1 MKRRQIFGP
10 LLLAVGLMVA
20 GCSSDKPVPTPL
32 ATFTPKLAVQS
43 LWRQDLGKPPVG
55 LQVVALG
62 DRVVLASRD
71 GEVVTLNA
79 QTGAVLS
86 RVDVHGKLSAAVG
99 SDGLRSAVVTDDNEL
114 VVVDARREL
123 WRVRLAARVVTAP
136 LVAGERVFVQAVDRS
151 VEAYDAL
158 DGRKLWSFSRPGEP
172 LSLAHPGVLLAFK
185 DTLLVGSGA
194 RLLSLDPLLGQVRGE
209 VAVGQPRGTNE
220 VERLAD
226 LAGPAARVGDT
237 VCARSF
243 QVAVS
248 CVQPDRSTVL
258 WTRPQAG
265 YRGVAADQDYVF
277 AADASDRLSAWKRAA
292 GDIAWTSERMRHRGL
307 SAPLATAQ
315 AVVFGDADG
324 WLHFLSRDRGET
336 LQRLPTDGS
345 GITSAPVQVG
355 SVLLVVTRR
364 GGVHAF
370 RAP

>member
-1 MKRRQIFGP
+1 
-10 LLLAVGLMVA
+10 
-20 GCSSDKPVPTPL
+20 
-32 ATFTPKLAVQS
+32 
-43 LWRQDLGKPPVG
+43 
-55 LQVVALG
+55 
-62 DRVVLASRD
+62 
-71 GEVVTLNA
+71 
-79 QTGAVLS
+79 
-86 RVDVHGKLSAAVG
+86 
-99 SDGLRSAVVTDDNEL
+99 
-114 VVVDARREL
+114 
-123 WRVRLAARVVTAP
+123 
-136 LVAGERVFVQAVDRS
+136 
-151 VEAYDAL
+151 
-158 DGRKLWSFSRPGEP
+158 
-172 LSLAHPGVLLAFK
+172 
-185 DTLLVGSGA
+185 
-194 RLLSLDPLLGQVRGE
+194 
-209 VAVGQPRGTNE
+209 
-220 VERLAD
+220 
-226 LAGPAARVGDT
+226 
-237 VCARSF
+237 
-243 QVAVS
+243 
-248 CVQPDRSTVL
+248 VL